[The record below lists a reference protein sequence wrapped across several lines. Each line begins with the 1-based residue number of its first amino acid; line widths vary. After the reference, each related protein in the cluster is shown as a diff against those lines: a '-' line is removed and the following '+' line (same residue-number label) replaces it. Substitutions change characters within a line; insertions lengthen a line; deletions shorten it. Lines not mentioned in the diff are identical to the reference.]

1 MLKRKVA
8 NILCGKTKF
17 SPPHFHFGEDYLQ
30 SGKYEKNNF
39 STPELGTFELT
50 E

>member
-17 SPPHFHFGEDYLQ
+17 SPPHFHFGKDYLQ
-30 SGKYEKNNF
+30 SGKYEKK
-39 STPELGTFELT
+39 TFQLQSWGLLN
-50 E
+50 